1 MIRPAFRHWLLV
13 SLLGFSVAG
22 LPAAPVTAERVSAL
36 SPAEQGPWRDYLAR
50 SAAAALADQA
60 VVDEEARAAGLALP
74 LRAPESGGDFKLT
87 EKIDPAWYATA
98 EAGLLADAILSFQT
112 PTGGWSKHTDFSQ
125 GPRRPGMQW
134 TSQSD
139 PGKRA
144 RYVGT
149 FDNDSTTA
157 QIGFLARVWQATGRE
172 DCKAGVLR
180 GVDYVLA
187 AQYPGGGWP
196 QIYPLLGGYHDDIT
210 FNDDAMTHVLE
221 LLRDIVNGA
230 PAFALLDAGRRARA
244 EQALAAGLAC
254 VLRMQIDFQG
264 KKAVW
269 CAQHDA
275 MTLAPT
281 AARAMEPVSFS
292 GLESAHILKFL
303 MTLRSPS
310 PELVAAIEAGLSW
323 LESARVTG
331 IAKRKVDGR
340 TVYTEDPAST
350 EVYWARFY
358 DPVTGRPIF
367 PGRDGV
373 VYESYEAMIAKNA
386 GGYDYYTTLPGSVL
400 RNGQKQWRKRL
411 VAAGG

>member
-1 MIRPAFRHWLLV
+1 MIRPALRLCLCV
-13 SLLGFSVAG
+13 SLLGFAAAG

-74 LRAPESGGDFKLT
+74 LRAPESGGDFKFSEKT
-87 EKIDPAWYATA
+87 EADWYVSD
-98 EAGLLADAILSFQT
+98 EAAALADAILSFQT
-112 PTGGWSKHTDFSQ
+112 PAGGWSKHTDYSR
-125 GPRRPGMQW
+125 GKRRPGMQW

-144 RYVGT
+144 RYAGT

-157 QIGFLARVWQATGRE
+157 QIQFLSRVWQATGRE

-187 AQYPGGGWP
+187 AQYPSGGWP
-196 QIYPLLGGYHDDIT
+196 QVYPLLGGYHDDIT
-210 FNDDAMTHVLE
+210 FNDNAMTHVLE
-221 LLRDIVNGA
+221 LLRDIADGD
-230 PAFALLDAGRRARA
+230 PAFALVDAERRARA
-244 EQALAAGLAC
+244 ARALAAGVAC
-254 VLRMQIDFQG
+254 VLRMQLEFQG

-303 MTLRSPS
+303 MTLRRPS
-310 PELVAAIEAGLSW
+310 PETVAAIEAGLAW
-323 LESARVTG
+323 LENARVTG
-331 IAKRKVDGR
+331 VAKRKKGGR
-340 TVYTEDPAST
+340 TVYVADPAST

-358 DPVTGRPIF
+358 DPRTGRPIF

-373 VYESYEAMIAKNA
+373 IYEDYATMIAKNA

-411 VAAGG
+411 AAAGG

>member
-1 MIRPAFRHWLLV
+1 MMPPDPRRWFLLFA
-13 SLLGFSVAG
+13 LGFSVAG
-22 LPAAPVTAERVSAL
+22 LPAAPVTEDRVSTL
-36 SPAEQGPWRDYLAR
+36 SPAEQSPWRDYLLR
-50 SAAAALADQA
+50 SVAAARADQA
-60 VVDEEARAAGLALP
+60 VVDEEARVAGLALP

-87 EKIDPAWYATA
+87 EKVDASWYATP
-98 EAGLLADAILSFQT
+98 EAGKTADAILSFQT
-112 PTGGWSKHTDFSQ
+112 PTGGWSKHTDYSQ

-157 QIGFLARVWQATGRE
+157 QIRFLALVWQATGRE
-172 DCKAGVLR
+172 DCKAGALR

-187 AQYPGGGWP
+187 AQYPSGGWP
-196 QIYPLLGGYHDDIT
+196 QIYPLIGGYHDDIT

-221 LLRDIVNGA
+221 LLRDVVDGA
-230 PAFALLDAGRRARA
+230 PAFALLDAERRARA
-244 EQALAAGLAC
+244 ERALAAGVAC
-254 VLRMQIDFQG
+254 VLRMQIVIEG
-264 KKAVW
+264 KKTVW

-281 AARAMEPVSFS
+281 AARAMEPASFS

-303 MTLRSPS
+303 MTLRRPS
-310 PELVAAIEAGLSW
+310 PEAVAAIEAGLAW
-323 LESARVTG
+323 LENARVTG
-331 IAKRKVDGR
+331 IAKRKEGGR
-340 TVYTEDPAST
+340 TVYAADPASA

-358 DPVTGRPIF
+358 DFETGRPIF

-373 VYESYEAMIAKNA
+373 IYESYESMIAKNA

-411 VAAGG
+411 AAAGG